1 MSDGLP
7 VTKEADPPRPSNLP
21 VLLARYGMAGVLVLL
36 CGFFTW
42 ATYHEEKPTGK
53 PGAEALFRTLNATDR
68 QAHVVVISQQDAEE
82 TEFAGTLQELLK
94 SGGYTHVWAV
104 QGDPPTVRQALEQRT
119 QAEGAVDLILTT
131 TTCRQ
136 WTVFDSLKAHNPG
149 FTHTR
154 IEIPP
159 SGKTSV
165 FLSAGNLRN
174 VSDQIAV
181 IAIIAIGMTMVILTG
196 GIDLSVGSL
205 IALSAVVT
213 AWLIRAWGGTSAS
226 AGTMFAAS
234 LIAIAVC
241 GLVGLFSGLMITQF
255 KIPPFIAT
263 LAMMQVASGT
273 AYIVAQGQSINA
285 IPASFI
291 WLGRGANLASLPNA
305 VVLMLLLYLVAH
317 LFMVRTRSGRY
328 IYAVGG
334 NPEAARLSG
343 IRTKRTLLFVYVV
356 SGLCAGLGGVITASQ
371 LNAGSPTYGQ
381 AYELYV
387 IASVVV
393 GGTSLVG
400 GEGFVFGTLIGAFII
415 AVIRN
420 GMNLTNVEP
429 YTQKVALGLVIL
441 GAVLLDRLR
450 RASGQRWSLRK
461 EAPVEKPTGAPS

>member
-1 MSDGLP
+1 MNDRPTATAEAAGTRPPALP
-7 VTKEADPPRPSNLP
+7 A
-21 VLLARYGMAGVLVLL
+21 LLARYGMAGVLLL
-36 CGFFTW
+36 LGVFFTW
-42 ATYHEEKPTGK
+42 ATVHEEKPTGK
-53 PGAEALFRTLNATDR
+53 AGAESLFRALNAADR
-68 QAHVVVISQQDAEE
+68 QSHVVIVGQTDVEDAE
-82 TEFAGTLQELLK
+82 FAKTLESLLK
-94 SGGYTHVWAV
+94 GAGYTHVRSI
-104 QGDPPTVRQALEQRT
+104 QGDPPTVRPGLER
-119 QAEGAVDLILTT
+119 AAREDGAVDLIVTT
-131 TTCRQ
+131 PTCRQ
-136 WTVFDSLKAHNPG
+136 WTFFDALKAGNPS
-149 FTHTR
+149 FAHTR

-159 SGKTSV
+159 SGRSSA
-165 FLSAGNLRN
+165 FLSANNLRN
-174 VSDQIAV
+174 VSDQTAV

-213 AWLIRAWGGTSAS
+213 AWLIRAWGGPSAS
-226 AGTMFAAS
+226 GAVLVVAS
-234 LIAIAVC
+234 LIAIALC

-263 LAMMQVASGT
+263 LAMMQVASG
-273 AYIVAQGQSINA
+273 AAFIVAQGQSIND
-285 IPASFI
+285 IPPSFI

-317 LFMVRTRSGRY
+317 LFMTRTTSGRY

-343 IRTKRTLLFVYVV
+343 IRTKRTLLFAYMV

-400 GEGFVFGTLIGAFII
+400 GEGFIFGTLIGAFII

-441 GAVLLDRLR
+441 GAVMLDRLR
-450 RASGQRWSLRK
+450 RASGQRWFRRK
-461 EAPVEKPTGAPS
+461 ETM

>member
-1 MSDGLP
+1 
-7 VTKEADPPRPSNLP
+7 
-21 VLLARYGMAGVLVLL
+21 MAGVLLLL
-36 CGFFTW
+36 CAFFTW

-53 PGAEALFRTLNATDR
+53 AGAEALFRGLGALDL
-68 QAHVVVISQQDAEE
+68 QAFVVVVGQTNAEDV
-82 TEFAGTLQELLK
+82 EFSETLQTLLK
-94 SGGYTHVWAV
+94 SAGYQHVRAI
-104 QGDPPTVRQALEQRT
+104 QGDPPTVRQALEQMA
-119 QAEGAVDLILTT
+119 QAEGAVALIVTT
-131 TTCRQ
+131 PACRQ
-136 WTVFDSLKAHNPG
+136 WTMFDSLQARNPG
-149 FTHTR
+149 LSHTR

-159 SGKTSV
+159 SGRASV
-165 FLSAGNLRN
+165 FLSANNLRN

-226 AGTMFAAS
+226 GVTMVAAS
-234 LIAIAVC
+234 LAAIALC

-263 LAMMQVASGT
+263 LAMMQVASGG
-273 AYIVAQGQSINA
+273 AFIVARGQSINA

-291 WLGRGANLASLPNA
+291 WLGRSANLASLPNA
-305 VVLMLLLYLVAH
+305 VVLMLLLYAAAH
-317 LFMVRTRSGRY
+317 LFMTRTTGGRH

-343 IRTKRTLLFVYVV
+343 IRTKRTLLFAYVV

-393 GGTSLVG
+393 GGASLAG
-400 GEGFVFGTLIGAFII
+400 GEGFIFGTLIGAFII

-450 RASGQRWSLRK
+450 RTSGQRWSRRIQDAAELRRG
-461 EAPVEKPTGAPS
+461 PTERPKL

>member
-1 MSDGLP
+1 MSDPLRDKRDSTDARRSALP
-7 VTKEADPPRPSNLP
+7 A
-21 VLLARYGMAGVLVLL
+21 LLARYGMAGVLLLL
-36 CGFFTW
+36 CLFFTW

-53 PGAEALFRTLNATDR
+53 SGAEALFRSLNAADR
-68 QAHVVVISQQDAEE
+68 QAQVVIVSQADAEE
-82 TEFAGTLQELLK
+82 AEFAETLQSLLK
-94 SGGYTHVWAV
+94 AAGYRRVRAI
-104 QGDPPTVRQALEQRT
+104 QGDPPSVRRSLEQT
-119 QAEGAVDLILTT
+119 ASAEGAVDLIVTT
-131 TTCRQ
+131 PTCRQ
-136 WTVFDSLKAHNPG
+136 WTVFEALKAHDPG
-149 FTHTR
+149 FAHTR

-159 SGKTSV
+159 SGRSSA

-213 AWLIRAWGGTSAS
+213 AWLIRAWGGPSAS
-226 AGTMFAAS
+226 GAVLFTAS
-234 LIAIAVC
+234 LSAVALC

-263 LAMMQVASGT
+263 LAMMQVASGG
-273 AYIVAQGQSINA
+273 AFIVAQGQSING

-305 VVLMLLLYLVAH
+305 VVLMLLLYLAAH
-317 LFMVRTRSGRY
+317 LFMTRTRSGRY

-381 AYELYV
+381 SYELYV

-400 GEGFVFGTLIGAFII
+400 GEGFIFGTLIGAFII

-450 RASGQRWSLRK
+450 RASAQRWSRRK
-461 EAPVEKPTGAPS
+461 EP

>member
-1 MSDGLP
+1 
-7 VTKEADPPRPSNLP
+7 
-21 VLLARYGMAGVLVLL
+21 MA
-36 CGFFTW
+36 
-42 ATYHEEKPTGK
+42 
-53 PGAEALFRTLNATDR
+53 
-68 QAHVVVISQQDAEE
+68 
-82 TEFAGTLQELLK
+82 
-94 SGGYTHVWAV
+94 
-104 QGDPPTVRQALEQRT
+104 
-119 QAEGAVDLILTT
+119 
-131 TTCRQ
+131 
-136 WTVFDSLKAHNPG
+136 
-149 FTHTR
+149 
-154 IEIPP
+154 
-159 SGKTSV
+159 
-165 FLSAGNLRN
+165 
-174 VSDQIAV
+174 
-181 IAIIAIGMTMVILTG
+181 
-196 GIDLSVGSL
+196 
-205 IALSAVVT
+205 
-213 AWLIRAWGGTSAS
+213 
-226 AGTMFAAS
+226 AAS
-234 LIAIAVC
+234 LTAVAVC

-263 LAMMQVASGT
+263 LAMMQVASGA

-291 WLGRGANLASLPNA
+291 WLGRGSSLASLPNA
-305 VVLMLLLYLVAH
+305 VVLMLLLYLIAH
-317 LFMVRTRSGRY
+317 LFMNRTVSGRY

-356 SGLCAGLGGVITASQ
+356 SGLCAGLGGVITTSQ

-400 GEGFVFGTLIGAFII
+400 GEGFIFGTLIGAFII

-450 RASGQRWSLRK
+450 RASGMRWLRRK
-461 EAPVEKPTGAPS
+461 ERP

>member
-1 MSDGLP
+1 MTDAPNAPKDAELS
-7 VTKEADPPRPSNLP
+7 RPSNLSA
-21 VLLARYGMAGVLVLL
+21 LLARYGMAGVLLLL
-36 CGFFTW
+36 CVFFTW
-42 ATYHEEKPTGK
+42 ATFHEEKPTGRS
-53 PGAEALFRTLNATDR
+53 GAEAVFRTLRAADR
-68 QAHVVVISQQDAEE
+68 QTRVVVVGQADAEE
-82 TEFAGTLQELLK
+82 VEFADTLQALLK
-94 SGGYTHVWAV
+94 EAGYTQVRAIK
-104 QGDPPTVRQALEQRT
+104 GDPPTVRQALEQT
-119 QAEGAVDLILTT
+119 AQAEGAVDLIVTT
-131 TTCRQ
+131 PACRQ
-136 WTVFDSLKAHNPG
+136 WTLFDALKANNPG
-149 FTHTR
+149 FTRTR

-159 SGKTSV
+159 TGKTSV
-165 FLSAGNLRN
+165 FLSANNLRN
-174 VSDQIAV
+174 VSDQTAV

-226 AGTMFAAS
+226 GGTMLAAS
-234 LIAIAVC
+234 LVAIAVC

-263 LAMMQVASGT
+263 LAMMQVASG
-273 AYIVAQGQSINA
+273 AAFIVAQGQSINA

-291 WLGRGANLASLPNA
+291 WLGRGANLASLPNS
-305 VVLMLLLYLVAH
+305 VVLMLLLYVAAH
-317 LFMVRTRSGRY
+317 IFMNRTRSGRY

-334 NPEAARLSG
+334 NPEASRLSG

-400 GEGFVFGTLIGAFII
+400 GEGFIFGTLIGAFII

-450 RASGQRWSLRK
+450 RASVRK
-461 EAPVEKPTGAPS
+461 

>member
-1 MSDGLP
+1 
-7 VTKEADPPRPSNLP
+7 
-21 VLLARYGMAGVLVLL
+21 MAGILL
-36 CGFFTW
+36 LLGVFFTW

-53 PGAEALFRTLNATDR
+53 GGAEALFRALGATDR
-68 QAHVVVISQQDAEE
+68 QARIVIVGQTDAEE
-82 TEFAGTLQELLK
+82 IEFADTLYGLMK
-94 SGGYTHVWAV
+94 TSGYTHLLIV
-104 QGDPPTVRQALEQRT
+104 QGDPPTVRQSLEQRA
-119 QAEGAVDLILTT
+119 QADGAVDLIAMTPA
-131 TTCRQ
+131 CRQ
-136 WTVFDSLKAHNPG
+136 WTVFDALKARNPG
-149 FTHTR
+149 FAHTR

-159 SGKTSV
+159 SGRTSA
-165 FLSAGNLRN
+165 FLSVGNLRN
-174 VSDQIAV
+174 ISDQIAV

-226 AGTMFAAS
+226 GATMVAAS

-263 LAMMQVASGT
+263 LAMMQVASGV
-273 AYIVAQGQSINA
+273 AFIVAQGQSINA

-305 VVLMLLLYLVAH
+305 VVLMLALYLTAH
-317 LFMVRTRSGRY
+317 LFMTRTTPGRY
-328 IYAVGG
+328 VYAVGG
-334 NPEAARLSG
+334 NPEASRLSG
-343 IRTKRTLLFVYVV
+343 IRTKRTLLLVYVV

-371 LNAGSPTYGQ
+371 LNTGAPTYGQ

-461 EAPVEKPTGAPS
+461 GTGN

>member
-1 MSDGLP
+1 MSASLNAP
-7 VTKEADPPRPSNLP
+7 KEPAGTRTSAPAI
-21 VLLARYGMAGVLVLL
+21 LLARYGMAGVLLL
-36 CGFFTW
+36 LGAFFTW

-53 PGAEALFRTLNATDR
+53 GGAEALFRTLSATDR
-68 QAHVVVISQQDAEE
+68 QAHVVVVGQKDAEE
-82 TEFAGTLQELLK
+82 AEFADTLLGLLK
-94 SGGYTHVWAV
+94 AAGYTHVRAV
-104 QGDPPTVRQALEQRT
+104 QGDPPTVREGLERT
-119 QAEGAVDLILTT
+119 AAGEGAVDLLVTT
-131 TTCRQ
+131 PACRQ
-136 WTVFDSLKAHNPG
+136 WTVFDTLKATNPG
-149 FTHTR
+149 FARTR

-159 SGKTSV
+159 SGRTSA

-181 IAIIAIGMTMVILTG
+181 IAIIAIGMTLVILTG

-205 IALSAVVT
+205 IALSAVLT

-226 AGTMFAAS
+226 GTTMVAAS
-234 LIAIAVC
+234 LVAIAVC
-241 GLVGLFSGLMITQF
+241 GLVGLFSGVMITQF

-263 LAMMQVASGT
+263 LAMMQVASGG
-273 AYIVAQGQSINA
+273 AFIVAQGQSINA

-305 VVLMLLLYLVAH
+305 VVLMLLLYAVAH
-317 LFMVRTRSGRY
+317 LFMTRTVSGRY
-328 IYAVGG
+328 LYAVGG

-343 IRTKRTLLFVYVV
+343 IRTTRTLLFVYVV

-441 GAVLLDRLR
+441 GAVLLDRVR
-450 RASGQRWSLRK
+450 RASGRRWSLRK
-461 EAPVEKPTGAPS
+461 GR

>member
-1 MSDGLP
+1 MSDVP
-7 VTKEADPPRPSNLP
+7 NVTKEMEPSRPSNLP
-21 VLLARYGMAGVLVLL
+21 ALLARYGMAGVLLL
-36 CGFFTW
+36 LGLFFTW
-42 ATYHEEKPTGK
+42 ATYHEEKPTGR
-53 PGAEALFRTLNATDR
+53 PGAEALFRSLSATDQ
-68 QAHVVVISQQDAEE
+68 QAHIVVVAQQDAEE
-82 TEFAGTLQELLK
+82 TEFATSLQALLK
-94 SGGYTHVWAV
+94 EGGYAHVSAV

-131 TTCRQ
+131 PACRQ
-136 WTVFDSLKAHNPG
+136 WTVFDSLKTNNPG
-149 FTHTR
+149 FAHTR

-205 IALSAVVT
+205 IALSAVLT
-213 AWLIRAWGGTSAS
+213 AWLIRAWGGTGAS
-226 AGTMFAAS
+226 GATMVAAS
-234 LIAIAVC
+234 LTAILAC
-241 GLVGLFSGLMITQF
+241 GLVGLFSGIMITQF

-263 LAMMQVASGT
+263 LAMMQVASGA

-285 IPASFI
+285 IPPSFI

-305 VVLMLLLYLVAH
+305 VVLMLFLYLAAH
-317 LFMVRTRSGRY
+317 LFMTRTTSGRY

-400 GEGFVFGTLIGAFII
+400 GEGFIFGTLIGAFII

-429 YTQKVALGLVIL
+429 YKQKVALGLVIL
-441 GAVLLDRLR
+441 GAVLLDQLR
-450 RASGQRWSLRK
+450 RTSSQRWSRRK
-461 EAPVEKPTGAPS
+461 DP